1 MLSTRP
7 VPDQFNFSESYSSGF
22 RLPCGASYD
31 HERVHQTGNSEI
43 TPMIERIETGE
54 RSSKIVK
61 HNGVAYLTGQV
72 AEGDTIQEQVRIC
85 LGKIDDLLERAG
97 SSREKMLRVTIW
109 LADMK
114 DFAGLNEVW
123 NAWVPAG
130 YAPARAC
137 GEAKLA
143 RPELKVEF
151 IVDAAYD

>member
-1 MLSTRP
+1 MRLHLPSLS
-7 VPDQFNFSESYSSGF
+7 
-22 RLPCGASYD
+22 C
-31 HERVHQTGNSEI
+31 RVHKRKCSVNEQGKT
-43 TPMIERIETGE
+43 MIERIETGE

-72 AEGDTIQEQVRIC
+72 AEGDTIQEQVRLC
-85 LGKIDDLLERAG
+85 LEKVDALLIKAG
-97 SSREKMLRVTIW
+97 SSRENMLRVTIW

-123 NAWVPAG
+123 NTWVPSG
-130 YAPARAC
+130 HAPARAC

-151 IVDAAYD
+151 IVDAAYS